1 MEYLIDESL
10 LIRYLEKSV
19 SEEEKQVVE
28 SWINASE
35 ENRKMLQRIARI
47 YLASDLLYT
56 SQQVNPQSELDKF
69 WDRQG
74 RRKRLRR
81 MWSRVGRIAAV
92 LLLPVLLIS
101 IYMISGSKEDA
112 LLEQFVEVRTQTGI
126 TNSIVLPDS
135 SIVYLN
141 SESTL
146 KYPSHFADN
155 RQVYLKGT
163 AYFIVK
169 KKNGARFVVNTS
181 AGAKI
186 EVLGTEFNVNSDAGE
201 VNTTLVKGS
210 VQFTCINQ
218 QNKEDNIRIIPGQK
232 ISYNTQSREIKKE
245 KANID
250 AEIEWKE
257 GKTIFKDCPLMEV
270 LDILSKRYNAEF
282 IIKNEALKENNF
294 TGNFKNQSLEQILE
308 NFALSS
314 NLKYKYIKKREP
326 VEEISERETIE
337 LY

>member
-19 SEEEKQVVE
+19 SEEEKQAVE

-35 ENRKMLQRIARI
+35 ENRKIIQQIARI
-47 YLASDLLYT
+47 YLASDLLYR

-74 RRKRLRR
+74 RRRRLQ

-92 LLLPVLLIS
+92 LLLPVLLFS
-101 IYMISGSKEDA
+101 IYMISGSKKET
-112 LLEQFVEVRTQTGI
+112 LPEQFVEVRTQTGI

-169 KKNGARFVVNTS
+169 KQNGARFVVNTS

-186 EVLGTEFNVNSDAGE
+186 EVLGTEFNVNSDTGE

-232 ISYNTQSREIKKE
+232 LSYNTQSREIKQE
-245 KANID
+245 IADIN
-250 AEIEWKE
+250 AEIGWKE

-270 LDILSKRYNAEF
+270 LDILSKRYNVEF
-282 IIKNEALKENNF
+282 IVKNEALKENNF
-294 TGNFKNQSLEQILE
+294 TGNFKNQSLEKILE

-314 NLKYKYIKKREP
+314 NLRYKYIKKRELAN
-326 VEEISERETIE
+326 EISEREIIE